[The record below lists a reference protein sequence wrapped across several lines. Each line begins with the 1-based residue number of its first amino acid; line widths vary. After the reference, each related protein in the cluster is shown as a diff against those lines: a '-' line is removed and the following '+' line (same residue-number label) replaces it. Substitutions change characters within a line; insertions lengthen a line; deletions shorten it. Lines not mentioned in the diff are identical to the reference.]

1 MLYNT
6 EDFKK
11 LRFPLIN
18 MVMSKFKNPDPLLM
32 KLTIVVNPSYVVIN
46 LSFVWSLPGRTE
58 KKTAFQ
64 PFKLCLIW
72 SRLSLS
78 LNNPTLAGHGIYN
91 S

>member
-46 LSFVWSLPGRTE
+46 LSFV
-58 KKTAFQ
+58 
-64 PFKLCLIW
+64 
-72 SRLSLS
+72 
-78 LNNPTLAGHGIYN
+78 
-91 S
+91 